1 MQNLALSGVS
11 AWQCG
16 QRMDGLSGMAV
27 RAARGASGQKPWHLS
42 LIRANGMVCHYP
54 RPAQVSSGKRN
65 RALDPGAADGGGDA
79 SDIATGT
86 VIVGRSRA
94 PSESLTVI
102 ARRAHATHV
111 WRSRTCGR

>member
-1 MQNLALSGVS
+1 MLCQYS
-11 AWQCG
+11 
-16 QRMDGLSGMAV
+16 
-27 RAARGASGQKPWHLS
+27 
-42 LIRANGMVCHYP
+42 

-102 ARRAHATHV
+102 ARRAHADTRVAIADMREMVCKAHAAGSYGIRPLRCDAGMPPLLAV
-111 WRSRTCGR
+111 EDPGVDQLQLLAMRINL